1 MNKKPLNAASD
12 VLIHP
17 SSLIPHPFPIAAVLL
32 AAGRSRRMGAFKP
45 LLPFGARTVVET
57 CVNSLLAAGVAEVV
71 VVVGHRAEEVRAA
84 LAHLPV
90 RFALNAEA
98 GSEMG
103 VSIARGVEALSE
115 GDEVG
120 GGEVRGGATAA
131 AGAATAAGATL
142 IALADHPAVRAGEIV
157 EVIAAHRRTGARVVV
172 PEWRGRGGHPVLV
185 SLALR
190 ASLLNLDAAGGL
202 RALFE
207 RHAGEVL
214 RLPVASEYV
223 ARDMD
228 TWEDYRAL
236 HVEVFGVPPPVTQAS
251 R

>member
-1 MNKKPLNAASD
+1 VSNNVAA
-12 VLIHP
+12 I
-17 SSLIPHPFPIAAVLL
+17 LL

-45 LLPFGARTVVET
+45 LLPFGAQTVSET
-57 CVNSLLAAGVAEVV
+57 CIDNLLAAGVAEIVI
-71 VVVGHRAEEVRAA
+71 VVGHRAEEMRAR
-84 LAHLPV
+84 LSHLPV
-90 RFALNAEA
+90 RFAVNAVV

-103 VSIARGVEALSE
+103 VSIARGVQELSA
-115 GDEVG
+115 GD
-120 GGEVRGGATAA
+120 A
-131 AGAATAAGATL
+131 AGETAEEGALL
-142 IALADHPAVRAGEIV
+142 IALADHPAVSAGEIE
-157 EVIAAHRRTGARVVV
+157 EVIAAHRRTGARIVV

-185 SLALR
+185 SGSLR

-236 HVEVFGVPPPVTQAS
+236 HEEIFGVPPLVTK
-251 R
+251 RRG

>member
-1 MNKKPLNAASD
+1 MNQSP
-12 VLIHP
+12 VHP
-17 SSLIPHPFPIAAVLL
+17 SPVVAAILL

-45 LLPFGARTVVET
+45 LLPFGAQTVIET
-57 CVNSLLAAGVAEVV
+57 CINNLLAAGVAELV
-71 VVVGHRAEEVRAA
+71 VVVGHRAEEVRAR
-84 LAHLPV
+84 LSHLPV

-103 VSIARGVEALSE
+103 VSIARGVEELSQGGDVAAEGAL
-115 GDEVG
+115 
-120 GGEVRGGATAA
+120 
-131 AGAATAAGATL
+131 L
-142 IALADHPAVRAGEIV
+142 IALADHPAVSAREIG

-185 SLALR
+185 GDSLR
-190 ASLLNLDAAGGL
+190 ASLLNLDEAGGL
-202 RALFE
+202 RALFA

-236 HVEVFGVPPPVTQAS
+236 HEEIFGVPPPVTE

>member
-1 MNKKPLNAASD
+1 
-12 VLIHP
+12 
-17 SSLIPHPFPIAAVLL
+17 
-32 AAGRSRRMGAFKP
+32 MGAFKP
-45 LLPFGARTVVET
+45 LLPFGAQTVIET
-57 CVNSLLAAGVAEVV
+57 CINNLHAAGVGEVV

-90 RFALNAEA
+90 RFALNAEV

-115 GDEVG
+115 GVEDED
-120 GGEVRGGATAA
+120 GGATAT
-131 AGAATAAGATL
+131 GALL
-142 IALADHPAVRAGEIV
+142 IALVDHPAVTAREIV

-172 PEWRGRGGHPVLV
+172 PEWQGRGGHPVLV
-185 SLALR
+185 SNSLR

-202 RALFE
+202 RALF
-207 RHAGEVL
+207 RAHAGEVL
-214 RLPVASEYV
+214 RLPVESEYV

-236 HVEVFGVPPPVTQAS
+236 HEEIFGVPPPVTQT
-251 R
+251 